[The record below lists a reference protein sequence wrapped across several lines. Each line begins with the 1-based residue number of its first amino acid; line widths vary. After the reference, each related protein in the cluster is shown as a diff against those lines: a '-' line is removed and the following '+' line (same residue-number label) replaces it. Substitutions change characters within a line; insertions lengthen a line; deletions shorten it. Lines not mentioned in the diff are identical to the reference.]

1 MQEFLR
7 ILMQMVSNPVSAFT
21 MLLILFISVIWV
33 VHWLTKKF
41 TRIDMTQQHFKQS
54 LEVLTDSVRE
64 VKTEIVN
71 LSVKMEKRFDQV
83 DEHFVRLETDINDRF
98 AKVDE
103 HFVRLET
110 DINDRFAKVDEHFV
124 RLETDMNDR
133 FDKLESKMDGRI
145 DKLEA
150 KTDEH
155 FVRLETD
162 MNDRFDKLEAKMDGR
177 IDKLEAKTDEHF
189 ERVEMRIE
197 RVETTLAATREDV
210 ASLKAIAKMAMRTGV
225 PVRHLSPEPVEME
238 MVE

>member
-41 TRIDMTQQHFKQS
+41 TRIDITQQHFKQS

-83 DEHFVRLETDINDRF
+83 DEHFVQ
-98 AKVDE
+98 
-103 HFVRLET
+103 LET

-133 FDKLESKMDGRI
+133 FDKLEAKMDGRI

-155 FVRLETD
+155 FVWLETD

>member
-1 MQEFLR
+1 
-7 ILMQMVSNPVSAFT
+7 MVSNPVSAFT

-64 VKTEIVN
+64 VKTEVVN
-71 LSVKMEKRFDQV
+71 LSVKMDNRFVKLENDMNDRFDKV
-83 DEHFVRLETDINDRF
+83 DKRFVRLET
-98 AKVDE
+98 E
-103 HFVRLET
+103 M
-110 DINDRFAKVDEHFV
+110 NDRFAKVDEHFV

-133 FDKLESKMDGRI
+133 FDKLE
-145 DKLEA
+145 
-150 KTDEH
+150 
-155 FVRLETD
+155 
-162 MNDRFDKLEAKMDGR
+162 AKMDGR
-177 IDKLEAKTDEHF
+177 INKLEAKTDEHF

>member
-64 VKTEIVN
+64 VKTEVVN
-71 LSVKMEKRFDQV
+71 LSVKMDNRFV
-83 DEHFVRLETDINDRF
+83 KLENDMNDRF
-98 AKVDE
+98 DKVDKR
-103 HFVRLET
+103 FVRLET

-133 FDKLESKMDGRI
+133 FDKLEAKMDGRI
-145 DKLEA
+145 NKLEA

-238 MVE
+238 RVE

>member
-1 MQEFLR
+1 MQELLR

-64 VKTEIVN
+64 VKTEVVN
-71 LSVKMEKRFDQV
+71 LSVKMDNRFVKLENDMNVRFDKV
-83 DEHFVRLETDINDRF
+83 DKRFVRLETEMNDRF
-98 AKVDE
+98 D
-103 HFVRLET
+103 
-110 DINDRFAKVDEHFV
+110 KVDEHFV

-133 FDKLESKMDGRI
+133 F
-145 DKLEA
+145 A
-150 KTDEH
+150 KVDEH

-177 IDKLEAKTDEHF
+177 IDKLEVKTDEHF

>member
-7 ILMQMVSNPVSAFT
+7 ILIQMVSNPVSAFT

-64 VKTEIVN
+64 VKTEVVN
-71 LSVKMEKRFDQV
+71 LSVKMDNRFVKLENDMNDRFDKV
-83 DEHFVRLETDINDRF
+83 DKRFVRLET
-98 AKVDE
+98 E
-103 HFVRLET
+103 M
-110 DINDRFAKVDEHFV
+110 NDRFAKVDEHFV

-133 FDKLESKMDGRI
+133 FDKLE
-145 DKLEA
+145 
-150 KTDEH
+150 
-155 FVRLETD
+155 
-162 MNDRFDKLEAKMDGR
+162 AKMDGR
-177 IDKLEAKTDEHF
+177 INKLEAKTDEHF

>member
-1 MQEFLR
+1 MQELLR

-64 VKTEIVN
+64 VKTEVVN
-71 LSVKMEKRFDQV
+71 LSVKMDNRFVKLENDMNVRFDKV
-83 DEHFVRLETDINDRF
+83 DKRFVRLETEMNDRF
-98 AKVDE
+98 DKVDKR
-103 HFVRLET
+103 FVRLET
-110 DINDRFAKVDEHFV
+110 EMNDRFDKVDEHFV

-133 FDKLESKMDGRI
+133 F
-145 DKLEA
+145 A
-150 KTDEH
+150 KVDEH

-177 IDKLEAKTDEHF
+177 IDKLEVKTDEHF

>member
-1 MQEFLR
+1 MIMQEFLR
-7 ILMQMVSNPVSAFT
+7 ILMQMASNPVSAFT
-21 MLLILFISVIWV
+21 MLLILFISVIWA

-41 TRIDMTQQHFKQS
+41 TRIDMTQQNFKQS
-54 LEVLTDSVRE
+54 LEVLTESVRE

-71 LSVKMEKRFDQV
+71 LSAKMDDRFDKV
-83 DEHFVRLETDINDRF
+83 DKRFVRLETEMNDRF
-98 AKVDE
+98 AKV
-103 HFVRLET
+103 
-110 DINDRFAKVDEHFV
+110 
-124 RLETDMNDR
+124 
-133 FDKLESKMDGRI
+133 
-145 DKLEA
+145 
-150 KTDEH
+150 DEH

-177 IDKLEAKTDEHF
+177 IDKLDAKTEEHF
-189 ERVEMRIE
+189 VRLEMRIE